1 MWNLIKK
8 YIDIF
13 GGFIGALFI
22 SILARFK
29 LYTIQLISSIIIL
42 ILVCIGVCK
51 LIKNSIETR
60 QSDEN
65 NKKRKK
71 KRKKI
76 VVDKM
81 VDSRQEM
88 KAINIAQNPL
98 QQGEELYN
106 AMKKSRKEIKK
117 IMNKLKKFFDR
128 FKGYMLTILLFI
140 LTILSEYGGFI
151 DNMFNGKLV
160 VNDVNIISCVMLIC
174 TIIVGLLSN
183 TYTKEQ
189 RKKIKEIF
197 TKKPSNEIVN
207 EELKNQL
214 KIKESSR
221 KSLEKQIENN
231 NSTLDSYE
239 KDLEQA
245 QNVYNAKIE
254 MQNMIPML
262 ATDDDVRES
271 LSKVN
276 EIKDKIEK
284 TKSIISGLEKD
295 LNDVN
300 NFITMLKNRLD
311 Q

>member
-60 QSDEN
+60 QLDEN

-117 IMNKLKKFFDR
+117 IMKKIKRFFDR
-128 FKGYMLTILLFI
+128 FKGYV
-140 LTILSEYGGFI
+140 LSISLAIVSIISQYGGFI
-151 DNMFNGKLV
+151 EDLFNGKLIV
-160 VNDVNIISCVMLIC
+160 KGVNIISLVAFIFS
-174 TIIVGLLSN
+174 IIIGLLSN

-189 RKKIKEIF
+189 VLKIRELF
-197 TKKPSNEIVN
+197 TKKPTNQIVMEEI
-207 EELKNQL
+207 KNQL
-214 KIKESSR
+214 KISETNR
-221 KSLEKQIENN
+221 KYTEKQID
-231 NSTLDSYE
+231 NSNVNLDNLSKE
-239 KDLEQA
+239 LEQA
-245 QNVYNAKIE
+245 KNIYNAKIE
-254 MQNMIPML
+254 MLNMTPQL
-262 ATDDDVRES
+262 ATEEDVKNA

-276 EIKDKIEK
+276 EINSKIEK
-284 TKSIISGLEKD
+284 TKNEIIELEKK
-295 LNDVN
+295 LFAINTNISVY
-300 NFITMLKNRLD
+300 KSRLD
-311 Q
+311 S